1 VITLTSGGSTL
12 TLDGAKTTL
21 TAASINLDGGD
32 DAAIHC
38 GATGFS
44 ATKGGDAD
52 MNGTKTTITA
62 KADAVL
68 TGVNATV
75 KGTATT
81 TINSAG
87 PTSIEG
93 AIVKLN

>member
-1 VITLTSGGSTL
+1 
-12 TLDGAKTTL
+12 
-21 TAASINLDGGD
+21 
-32 DAAIHC
+32 
-38 GATGFS
+38 
-44 ATKGGDAD
+44 
-52 MNGTKTTITA
+52 
-62 KADAVL
+62 VL